1 MNKKKLLS
9 AFLMLLITAVA
20 LTTASYA
27 WFTENTTVTVSD
39 LDVQVDATNGIQIST
54 DGITWKT
61 SLETTDITTGY
72 SFTAADASTI
82 TDKNQLP
89 SKLVAVSSGGVV
101 TTATGATKG
110 QLELFKGA
118 IDSTTGTNYLTSEAT
133 RESKGTTGDF
143 IVFDLFIQTTIAE
156 DIYLSTGSNVVAR
169 EGTQDKG
176 LKNAARVA
184 FLNEGNVPV
193 GSTQEAI
200 TTLNGATTAWIWEP
214 NSDYHTAAGI
224 ANHISVYGNTNVPTE
239 TTVVGSYPGFI
250 SEFAVG
256 AQVPLNATATS
267 DPTHFATVTTDLKTP
282 VTITSSSHLFA
293 AATKIPAGVTKLRIY
308 MWVEGQDIDC
318 ENNASGTDI
327 TFKLQLSKTA

>member
-61 SLETTDITTGY
+61 SIATTDITSGY
-72 SFTAADASTI
+72 SFTAADESTV
-82 TDKNQLP
+82 TDTNQLP

-101 TTATGATKG
+101 TTTAGVNKG
-110 QLELFKGA
+110 KLELFRGA

-133 RESKGTTGDF
+133 REAKGTSGDF
-143 IVFDLFIQTTIAE
+143 IVFDLFIQTTIDE
-156 DIYLSTGSNVVAR
+156 DVYLSTGSNVVAKQ
-169 EGTQDKG
+169 GTQDKG

-184 FLNEGNVPV
+184 FLNEGTVAV
-193 GSTQEAI
+193 GSSQEAI
-200 TTLNGATTAWIWEP
+200 TTQSGATTAWIWEP
-214 NSDYHTAAGI
+214 NSDFHTAAGI
-224 ANHISVYGNTNVPTE
+224 ANYVSVYGNTGVPTS
-239 TTVVGSYPGFI
+239 TTIMANYPAFI
-250 SEFAVG
+250 AAFAVG
-256 AQVPLNATATS
+256 DHVPLSANATTHAT
-267 DPTHFATVTTDLKTP
+267 DFATVTPDLKTP
-282 VTITSSSHLFA
+282 VIIAASSHLFA